1 MSPKTYQADTM
12 AAALAKVKQDLGQR
26 AVILRTRTVK
36 TGGLFGVGCRSI
48 VEITAG
54 RDTEVLA
61 GPANRGRVLATG
73 GGDRAGAKGV
83 AMQPA
88 KPLETDAASTTAMR
102 RELQDIKSLVQDLVQ
117 DRKDRRVAEWPE
129 ALRQAYIKLI
139 QNEVAEEMAR
149 DFVEQLQAGAA
160 PGQSLDAS
168 TIDEF
173 LVRQLARV
181 LTPGGPI
188 RLDASGKRGNVVV
201 LVGATGVGKT
211 TTLAK
216 LAAQFRIKEGKKVGL
231 ITIDTY
237 RIGAVEQLRTYARII
252 DTPLEVVLTPQE
264 LRLAIERLA
273 DCDIILVDT
282 AGRSQFDSPKLDELR
297 EFLKAA
303 NPRETHLVLSA
314 TSSRAV
320 LQKSI
325 ELFSGLGVNRV
336 LFTKLDEAVGIGT
349 LLAAV
354 HKLDVKLSY
363 ITTGQDV
370 PHDIEVGDGR
380 RLAEMILGGTAPA
393 NN

>member
-1 MSPKTYQADTM
+1 
-12 AAALAKVKQDLGQR
+12 
-26 AVILRTRTVK
+26 
-36 TGGLFGVGCRSI
+36 
-48 VEITAG
+48 
-54 RDTEVLA
+54 
-61 GPANRGRVLATG
+61 
-73 GGDRAGAKGV
+73 
-83 AMQPA
+83 MQPV

-117 DRKDRRVAEWPE
+117 DRKDRRVGEWPE

-149 DFVEQLQAGAA
+149 DFVEQLQSGAS
-160 PGQSLDAS
+160 PGQSLDAG

-181 LTPGGPI
+181 LTPGCPI
-188 RLDASGKRGNVVV
+188 KLNASDKRGNVVV

-303 NPRETHLVLSA
+303 NARETHLVLSA

-325 ELFSGLGVNRV
+325 ERFSGLGINRV

-354 HKLDVKLSY
+354 HKLDVKMSY

-380 RLAEMILGGTAPA
+380 RLAEMILGGTAPG

>member
-1 MSPKTYQADTM
+1 
-12 AAALAKVKQDLGQR
+12 
-26 AVILRTRTVK
+26 
-36 TGGLFGVGCRSI
+36 
-48 VEITAG
+48 
-54 RDTEVLA
+54 
-61 GPANRGRVLATG
+61 
-73 GGDRAGAKGV
+73 
-83 AMQPA
+83 
-88 KPLETDAASTTAMR
+88 
-102 RELQDIKSLVQDLVQ
+102 
-117 DRKDRRVAEWPE
+117 
-129 ALRQAYIKLI
+129 
-139 QNEVAEEMAR
+139 
-149 DFVEQLQAGAA
+149 
-160 PGQSLDAS
+160 
-168 TIDEF
+168 
-173 LVRQLARV
+173 
-181 LTPGGPI
+181 
-188 RLDASGKRGNVVV
+188 V

-237 RIGAVEQLRTYARII
+237 RIAAVEQLRTYARII

-282 AGRSQFDSPKLDELR
+282 AGRSQFDAPKLDELR
-297 EFLKAA
+297 AFLKAA
-303 NPRETHLVLSA
+303 DPRETHLVLSA

-354 HKLDVKLSY
+354 HKLDVKMSY

-370 PHDIEVGDGR
+370 PNDIEVGDGR
-380 RLAEMILGGTAPA
+380 RLAEMILGGTAPV